1 MKSFIG
7 CLLFAALC
15 GIMFSLSHAQL
26 SQNAQKP
33 NPEIE
38 ALKNRILVLESK
50 LQTVEN
56 VEKMELAA
64 KLADANARLANAEID
79 KFKRELKESNDE
91 WLRTWSLWFAG
102 ISGFLVLIVGGA
114 FWFWLRYRADQL
126 IADSVEK
133 SLNGFKE
140 AVDQVNILKNEL
152 RVLQKEHAVSVLA
165 DTLHLSYSLE
175 ESIGSEQIK
184 PIPDRALLDLLADKT
199 RGLDFRCKAA
209 EVLAAR
215 ANPKLV
221 SPVLELLNSIVDS
234 KVNLDYSYQLQS
246 SLRRLVNCLG
256 ILHTQE
262 TYEGLTKFLN
272 RLLTGNIQ
280 LKDFF
285 LTWTVFSLA
294 HVSIKLDRGDSVSI
308 LRRSIPD
315 LDISSS
321 EVYVLRELVEYFN
334 RFNEPEGIKNILNEF
349 IKDKEGDI
357 EDLESECLELLQKH
371 DPDFVREWQAKK
383 ETTNTQ
389 NEESE

>member
-165 DTLHLSYSLE
+165 DTLHLSYSL
-175 ESIGSEQIK
+175 
-184 PIPDRALLDLLADKT
+184 L
-199 RGLDFRCKAA
+199 
-209 EVLAAR
+209 
-215 ANPKLV
+215 
-221 SPVLELLNSIVDS
+221 
-234 KVNLDYSYQLQS
+234 
-246 SLRRLVNCLG
+246 
-256 ILHTQE
+256 
-262 TYEGLTKFLN
+262 KF
-272 RLLTGNIQ
+272 GQ
-280 LKDFF
+280 F
-285 LTWTVFSLA
+285 
-294 HVSIKLDRGDSVSI
+294 
-308 LRRSIPD
+308 
-315 LDISSS
+315 
-321 EVYVLRELVEYFN
+321 
-334 RFNEPEGIKNILNEF
+334 
-349 IKDKEGDI
+349 
-357 EDLESECLELLQKH
+357 
-371 DPDFVREWQAKK
+371 
-383 ETTNTQ
+383 
-389 NEESE
+389 